1 MRDDEVPNK
10 TDAGRDEIQN
20 RTQKLPNG
28 LRSILLM
35 VDGQRNVAQL
45 RGVMAGLKSPDDALQ
60 QLEALGLIAVPQSLA
75 AAAAATIRESA
86 RPATPPSPPSE
97 RNVPAFA
104 ASSAPA
110 ASSAA
115 AGYSA
120 LYTMMSETVREHL
133 GLRGYFLQLK
143 VERCTDMGELMALL
157 PDFSTALAKARDTEF
172 AAEMERRF
180 RALEQA

>member
-10 TDAGRDEIQN
+10 TDAGRDEISN
-20 RTQKLPNG
+20 RTLKLPNG

-45 RGVMAGLKSPDDALQ
+45 RGVMTGLKSPDDALQ

-104 ASSAPA
+104 ASSASA
-110 ASSAA
+110 ASSA